1 MQIDPPG
8 RPEFAALDV
17 VVVDDDAF
25 MLKVLEKSLLR
36 LGVTRV
42 RLCATAPEALGT
54 VDALDGAKA
63 LLVCDLNMP
72 DMDGVEFIKAIAKR
86 KFAGA
91 VLILSGA
98 HATVRGAAA
107 HLALAYGVNLVGTY
121 EKPLALDRLADAL
134 GAALEG

>member
-1 MQIDPPG
+1 MRPKLTRDGAID
-8 RPEFAALDV
+8 A
-17 VVVDDDAF
+17 
-25 MLKVLEKSLLR
+25 MLA
-36 LGVTRV
+36 GDIFTYW
-42 RLCATAPEALGT
+42 T
-54 VDALDGAKA
+54 LDGAKA

-98 HATVRGAAA
+98 DATVRGAAA

-121 EKPLALDRLADAL
+121 EKPLAIDRLAAAL
-134 GAALEG
+134 GAALEA

>member
-1 MQIDPPG
+1 VQIEPPG

-17 VVVDDDAF
+17 VVVDDDMF
-25 MLKVLEKSLLR
+25 TLKVLEKSLRR
-36 LGVTRV
+36 LGVARA
-42 RLCATAPEALGT
+42 RLCQSAPEALGI
-54 VDALDGAKA
+54 VDALAGAKA

-98 HATVRGAAA
+98 DATVRGAAA
-107 HLALAYGVNLVGTY
+107 HLALAYGVNLVGTL
-121 EKPLALDRLADAL
+121 EKPLALDRLAAAL
-134 GAALEG
+134 DAALEG

>member
-1 MQIDPPG
+1 MQIEPPG

-17 VVVDDDAF
+17 VVVDDDTF
-25 MLKVLEKSLLR
+25 TLKVLEKALRR
-36 LGVTRV
+36 LGVA
-42 RLCATAPEALGT
+42 RLHLCPSAPEALGI
-54 VDALDGAKA
+54 VDALAGARS

-98 HATVRGAAA
+98 DATVRGAAA
-107 HLALAYGVNLVGTY
+107 HLALAYGINLVGTF
-121 EKPLALDRLADAL
+121 EKPLALDRLAAAL
-134 GAALEG
+134 DAALEG